1 MKYTLNKKEYLKFI
15 YEKRE
20 LKSQI
25 DSCYSEGS
33 KINAI
38 KALRLWC
45 EYKGYETCGLR
56 DAKDTIDVYY
66 FRIRITKKLKELRE
80 RIEKWAN
87 KNGYENIKKRR
98 EVKSKNGDY
107 IYLYTDWELVDDHVG
122 LMINDYEWLPSK
134 KEFRE
139 YNLLWKNYSNVRNLV

>member
-38 KALRLWC
+38 KALRQWC

-80 RIEKWAN
+80 RQQYTKPSLQKRKQKN
-87 KNGYENIKKRR
+87 KAIR
-98 EVKSKNGDY
+98 KSKQQ
-107 IYLYTDWELVDDHVG
+107 DD
-122 LMINDYEWLPSK
+122 E
-134 KEFRE
+134 
-139 YNLLWKNYSNVRNLV
+139 